1 MNLSISFMFKYFL
14 QFLKD
19 WNSSKLVHRKFTTF
33 DIDLSEFLNSKDLTD
48 VFKTDFNEVYHSNS
62 VNLIQ
67 Q

>member
-1 MNLSISFMFKYFL
+1 MNLSISFMFEYFL